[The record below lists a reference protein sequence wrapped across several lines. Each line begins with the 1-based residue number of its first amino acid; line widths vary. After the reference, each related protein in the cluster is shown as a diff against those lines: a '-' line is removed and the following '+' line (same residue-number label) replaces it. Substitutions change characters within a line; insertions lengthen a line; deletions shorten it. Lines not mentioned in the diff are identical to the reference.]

1 MNAWRIAAGR
11 RPAKT
16 ITYGLV
22 AAAVFV
28 SCYAIL
34 PQTARPAGRAAVSI
48 DSLVARD
55 VGSLAARIQH
65 DGRRGGSAAMT
76 AVKVIKG
83 CCGVRALEVYERA
96 RPGSFARYGVYY
108 LQLVTK
114 GASIQK
120 MAISEF
126 TTKRGY
132 RFGEAYSETPYSID
146 IGPTQGHWSISVG
159 HAYHPDEEY
168 TTGKVMFHS
177 QEADLTAAELQTL
190 YGQALAVIKKAE
202 DHLPVSDEEYL
213 HPGLPCGV
221 PEHQAC
227 EPGGRW

>member
-1 MNAWRIAAGR
+1 
-11 RPAKT
+11 
-16 ITYGLV
+16 
-22 AAAVFV
+22 
-28 SCYAIL
+28 
-34 PQTARPAGRAAVSI
+34 
-48 DSLVARD
+48 
-55 VGSLAARIQH
+55 
-65 DGRRGGSAAMT
+65 MT
-76 AVKVIKG
+76 AVKVVKG

-108 LQLVTK
+108 IQLVTK

-120 MAISEF
+120 LAIDEF

-132 RFGEAYSETPYSID
+132 RFGEAYGETPYSID

-168 TTGKVMFHS
+168 TTDKVVLHS
-177 QEADLTAAELQTL
+177 QEAELTASELQTL
-190 YGQALAVIKKAE
+190 YDQALTVVKKAE
-202 DHLPVSDEEYL
+202 THSPFSKEEYL
-213 HPGLPCGV
+213 HPGLPCGL